1 MIKCQA
7 VSGQQLIQ
15 TFEKNHA
22 SLATEI
28 DALHSV
34 LHVFC
39 HEGRAQFGKNI
50 NRMDGAVRSLQARLN
65 FVSVYE
71 EKCLFPFISVHI
83 PRFEPLVTLLRSEH
97 ADFRRLLK
105 GLSASLTAFKKEKE
119 ASRQLRSVQRIR
131 EEGMY
136 LICLMRSHLWAETR
150 NMYEALNRE
159 LRVEEKETLARRL
172 QEFSL
177 S

>member
-7 VSGQQLIQ
+7 VSDRQLIQ

-39 HEGRAQFGKNI
+39 HEGRAQFGKNMRRLDDAI
-50 NRMDGAVRSLQARLN
+50 RSLEVRLG
-65 FVSVYE
+65 FVSAYE

-83 PRFEPLVTLLRSEH
+83 PRFEPLITLLGSEH
-97 ADFRRLLK
+97 EDFRRLLK
-105 GLSASLTAFKKEKE
+105 GLGRSLSAFKQEKE
-119 ASRQLRSVQRIR
+119 ASLQLRSVQRIR

-159 LRVEEKETLARRL
+159 LRAEEKENLARRL

>member
-1 MIKCQA
+1 MIKYQA
-7 VSGQQLIQ
+7 DSGHLIQ

-28 DALHSV
+28 DALHFI
-34 LHVFC
+34 LHMFC

-50 NRMDGAVRSLQARLN
+50 KRMDDAVRSLQIRLN
-65 FVSVYE
+65 FVSAYE
-71 EKCLFPFISVHI
+71 EKCLFPFINVHI

-105 GLSASLTAFKKEKE
+105 GLSSSLAAFKREKE
-119 ASRQLRSVQRIR
+119 ASRQLKSIQKIR

-150 NMYEALNRE
+150 KMYEALNRE
-159 LRVEEKETLARRL
+159 LRAEEKEKLALRL